1 MNEQIRRRAV
11 GVPAARSLLLTVL
24 GEYVYPRDSGI
35 WQESL
40 VRALVTLDYTE
51 QAARQAVA
59 RSTREG
65 WLETER
71 VGRRARLTLSDSTT
85 ALVDTGSER
94 IYSFGE
100 PQSWDGRWLM
110 IVLRVAE
117 ENRSV
122 RHQLRSSLAWAGFG
136 SLGGGIWL
144 TPHVGRE
151 REVAATIERQPHAT
165 AISFIS
171 ELGAI
176 GDPHEIVAGAWD
188 LDAVR
193 EQYSEFIGR
202 FSRSRPTQPAAC
214 FREMTLMVHAWR
226 KFPFL
231 DPDLPESLIP
241 PSWPRARA
249 HALFADRHER
259 WGSRAGEF
267 FEELES
273 SVARVQ
279 ATLDSR
285 SS

>member
-24 GEYVYPRDSGI
+24 GEYVHPRQTGI

-40 VRALVTLDYTE
+40 VGALVALDYTE

-59 RSTREG
+59 RSARGG

-71 VGRRARLTLSDSTT
+71 IGRRARLTLSDSTKD
-85 ALVDTGSER
+85 LLETGSER
-94 IYSFGE
+94 IYTFGE
-100 PQSWDGRWLM
+100 PRSWDGRWLM

-117 ENRSV
+117 ENRAV

-144 TPHVGRE
+144 TPHVTRE
-151 REVAATIERQPHAT
+151 REVTATIEREPHAI

-193 EQYSEFIGR
+193 EQYSAFIGR
-202 FSRSRPTQPAAC
+202 FSRSRPTRPAAC

-231 DPDLPESLIP
+231 DPDLPESIIP
-241 PSWPRARA
+241 PRWPRERA

-259 WGSRAGEF
+259 WGPLAGEF
-267 FEELES
+267 FDELES
-273 SVARVQ
+273 SVTRVQ
-279 ATLDSR
+279 TTLDLRAS
-285 SS
+285 